1 MTPTPTPT
9 PSTPH
14 PTGQRVAV
22 LFDIDGTLII
32 SGGAGA
38 ESWRLAFNELYGVP
52 ADIGAFTDTG
62 MTDPEVG
69 RLTFKGAVGRD
80 PTDDEFAKLLD
91 RRLHYLR
98 RAVMESKD
106 YQVLDGVED
115 TIHQLLDR
123 GYVLGIV
130 TGNVEPAAHVKLHRA
145 NLNRFFCFGG
155 YGSDSEDRGELTRC
169 ALRRASL
176 VYGAE
181 LGPKRCVII
190 GDTPH
195 DAEAAHAAGVA
206 CVGVASHNFNEDQLR
221 KGGADWVIPSL
232 AHGFPEDALA

>member
-1 MTPTPTPT
+1 MRDV
-9 PSTPH
+9 TPH
-14 PTGQRVAV
+14 PSGKRVAI

-38 ESWRLAFNELYGVP
+38 ESWRRAFDEIYGVP

-69 RLTFKGAVGRD
+69 RLTFKGAIGRD
-80 PTDDEFAKLLD
+80 PSDEEFATLLD

-98 RAVMESKD
+98 QAVIESKD
-106 YQVLDGVED
+106 YQVLDGVTETVHD
-115 TIHQLLDR
+115 LLDR

-169 ALRRASL
+169 AVRRASL

-181 LGPKRCVII
+181 IGPDHCVII

-206 CVGVASHNFNEDQLR
+206 CVGVASHNFDEDQLR

-232 AHGFPEDALA
+232 AHGFPEEALA